1 METDIIKLL
10 CSGNP
15 LEQVVA
21 LLKEQLTAAIT
32 AAKGAITGAIK
43 AVSDKLKAGLKG
55 LIPSLPSKPSF
66 LADLL
71 AVKSAIEGDIVAFQQ
86 KAAALIEKWG
96 KVVADIKTLIEN
108 LANLNICDLMHLNFK
123 MGPNG
128 VPELVGP
135 PPKTATGPPEKAAA
149 AEITTKNNLPQK
161 FASKTD
167 AANAQFAAIDKIIQN
182 SAIAKAYFSTSD
194 EVKQINLSKQ
204 FIAVLNKAE
213 QQGIPA
219 DNDTLQNLT
228 DGERSLQ
235 SKYISLIRKQDEY
248 IAGKNACQK
257 TIINTLQKID
267 REIGKETGNISSE
280 YIDSVI
286 SQFAVDVE
294 TNISHTVNTAE
305 VKTKT
310 YELRDQLSSFL
321 KTNWKTISEQRA
333 MQIGINEVTLQTGQ
347 KFTDWFNSQ
356 GFKYLTAGS
365 FVDYFSRVR
374 NGVKNSE
381 PPSHLWPNIVP
392 TIRLVE
398 KLKETLGGN
407 ITVNSSY
414 RSPAYNAAIG
424 GASGGYH
431 LTFQALD
438 IHVDGVSPATVFATL
453 KSWRNQGIFRGGLG
467 TYSTFTHVDTRGSNA
482 TWNG

>member
-21 LLKEQLTAAIT
+21 LLKEKLNEAIT

-71 AVKSAIEGDIVAFQQ
+71 AVKNAIEGDIIAFQKKVQ
-86 KAAALIEKWG
+86 ALIEKWG
-96 KVVADIKTLIEN
+96 KVVADIKKLIED
-108 LANLNICDLMHLNFK
+108 LANLNICDLMNLNFK

-161 FASKTD
+161 FSAKTD
-167 AANAQFAAIDKIIQN
+167 ASNAQFAAIDKIIQS
-182 SAIAKAYFSTSD
+182 SAISKAYFSTSD
-194 EVKQINLSKQ
+194 QVKQLNTGKE
-204 FIAVLNKAE
+204 FISVLDKAE
-213 QQGIPA
+213 QQGVPV
-219 DNDTLQNLT
+219 DNDTIQNLT
-228 DGERSLQ
+228 DSERGLQ
-235 SKYISLIRKQDEY
+235 TKYISLIRKQDEY

-267 REIGKETGNISSE
+267 REIGRGAGNISSE

-286 SQFAVDVE
+286 GQFVVDVE
-294 TNISHTVNTAE
+294 TNISHTVKTE
-305 VKTKT
+305 EIKTKT

-333 MQIGINEVTLQTGQ
+333 MQIGINQVTVQSGQ

-356 GFKYLTAGS
+356 GFKYVNAQT
-365 FVDYFSRVR
+365 FVDYFGKVR
-374 NGVKNSE
+374 NGAKNSE
-381 PPSHLWPNIVP
+381 PPSNLWPNIVP
-392 TIRLVE
+392 TIRVVE
-398 KLKETLGGN
+398 KLREKFGGN
-407 ITVNSSY
+407 IRLTSSY
-414 RSPAYNAAIG
+414 RNPAYNAAIG
-424 GASGGYH
+424 GKSAGYH

-438 IHVDGVSPATVFATL
+438 ITIDGVSPGIVFATL
-453 KSWRNQGIFRGGLG
+453 KSWRDQGMFKGGLG
-467 TYSTFTHVDTRGSNA
+467 SYSNFTHIDTRGFNA
-482 TWNG
+482 TW